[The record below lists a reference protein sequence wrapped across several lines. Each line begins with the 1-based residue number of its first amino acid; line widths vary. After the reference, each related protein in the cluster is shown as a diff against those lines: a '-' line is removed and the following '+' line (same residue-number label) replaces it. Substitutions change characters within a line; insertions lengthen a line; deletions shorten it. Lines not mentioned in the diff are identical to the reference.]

1 MDSSRCPHRHHHGP
15 NLAQYRYLEK
25 KYGKNA
31 REDVFWKTAGL
42 IVLLVGSLVLIL
54 PSDTNPER
62 EASSQSK
69 ESRLAAQQHDIDNAC
84 LDGVPDDCEKAK
96 EEIRKENCRLY
107 GEGCAQNK

>member
-1 MDSSRCPHRHHHGP
+1 MDSSRRPHRHHHGP
-15 NLAQYRYLEK
+15 NLAQYRYLKK

-54 PSDTNPER
+54 PSGTDPEPGASLQRR
-62 EASSQSK
+62 ELRAS
-69 ESRLAAQQHDIDNAC
+69 AQQHEIDNAC

-96 EEIRKENCRLY
+96 EEIRKENCELY
-107 GEGCAQNK
+107 GEGCDTK